1 MTLQLD
7 TVRSLLAREPSDRV
21 EAEAGA
27 MLVDLKGQV
36 QEALADIRRLVYA
49 LRPPLLDELGLL
61 SALREEVARHQ
72 TPDLALTFEGPDSL
86 IPLPAAVEVALYRIA
101 QEALTN
107 VVRHAQASTCVVTL
121 RVADE
126 ACLEITDNG
135 RGLPADLRWGVGM
148 SSMRERAA
156 ELGGVCQ
163 IEPAAGGGTRVCVSL
178 PLSVAEA
185 VAET

>member
-7 TVRSLLAREPSDRV
+7 TARGLLAQDPRDLV
-21 EAEAGA
+21 EADAA
-27 MLVDLKGQV
+27 LLDLKTQA
-36 QEALADIRRLVYA
+36 QAALADIRRLVYA

-61 SALREEVARHQ
+61 AALREEIARHQ
-72 TPDLALTFEGPDSL
+72 TPQLAITLDGPDHL
-86 IPLPAAVEVALYRIA
+86 VPLSAAVEVALYRIA

-107 VVRHAQASTCVVTL
+107 VTRHAQASTCVVTL

-135 RGLPADLRWGVGM
+135 RGLPEEMRWGVGM

-156 ELGGVCQ
+156 ELGGVCL
-163 IEPAAGGGTRVCVSL
+163 IETGKAEGTRVMARL
-178 PLSVAEA
+178 PLAPIANEAE
-185 VAET
+185 